1 MSILVLTLTL
11 TLPNLAVT
19 ASRRLTQGGID
30 ALLAAGSQLEL
41 IHVYDQS
48 APAFLEYAEFRSAE
62 LRRARTQHL
71 RRPRWSPRWRPLPI
85 TASAT
90 LVDRPLWA
98 RRRTTT

>member
-41 IHVYDQS
+41 FHVYDQS
-48 APAFLEYAEFRSAE
+48 APACLEYAEFRSAE
-62 LRRARTQHL
+62 VRRARTQH
-71 RRPRWSPRWRPLPI
+71 
-85 TASAT
+85 ASRT
-90 LVDRPLWA
+90 HA
-98 RRRTTT
+98 RTHASTHADNRDGRLH